1 MGFIYKITNT
11 VNNKIYIGQTARTLN
26 IRWKEHKIESVSSN
40 RPLYKAMR
48 KYGIDNFH
56 IEILEEISNALL
68 NERETY
74 WIKKLQSYNRNIGY
88 NCNIGGNGS
97 TIYDHQLIIDL
108 YNQYQ
113 NCHEVCRIVG
123 CSLNTLY
130 SILEA
135 NNIHILS
142 CGEVTH
148 KTYGK
153 RVVQLD
159 KKTNEYIATYD
170 SLQDAARA
178 VGRDNSGSASHI
190 SEVCKG
196 KRHSAFGYNWR
207 YDK

>member
-1 MGFIYKITNT
+1 
-11 VNNKIYIGQTARTLN
+11 
-26 IRWKEHKIESVSSN
+26 
-40 RPLYKAMR
+40 MR

-56 IEILEEISNALL
+56 IEILEEIPNALL

-88 NCNIGGNGS
+88 NCNIGGDGS

-142 CGEVTH
+142 CGEVTR

-207 YDK
+207 YDE